1 MLSPSTAS
9 LPRCSKPIR
18 PSFGSDFGGQARS
31 GKTLTVHTFAERAN
45 MQNAVIVD
53 ALRTPLGKRNGRLKE
68 WHPVDLAGV
77 ALRELVART
86 GIDPNL
92 IDDVIMGCVMQ
103 VGEQSLNIARN
114 AVLAAGLPETIP
126 GTTVDRQCGSSQ
138 QAAHFAA
145 QGVMAGAYDVV
156 IAAGVEVMTRV
167 PMGSAVADGKYGYP
181 FGPMVSA
188 RYAPD
193 GGLVPQGISAEMIA
207 DKWSIT
213 REDMDRFAARS
224 QAYAARATAEGRFER
239 EILPVLD
246 SEGILMTTDEGIR
259 DSPFEKLQT
268 LKPAFRSEEDGGRV
282 TAGNS
287 SQITDGASAML
298 IMSEEKCRAL
308 GLTPRARF
316 VNFGLAGDNPQL
328 MLTAPI
334 PATQKALARAGLTM
348 GDMDLTEI
356 NEAFASVVLAWE
368 KELHP
373 DMDKVNVNGGA
384 IALGHPLGASGTRLM
399 VTLLN
404 ELERTGGR
412 YGLQTMCEG
421 GGMANATII
430 ERLG

>member
-1 MLSPSTAS
+1 
-9 LPRCSKPIR
+9 
-18 PSFGSDFGGQARS
+18 
-31 GKTLTVHTFAERAN
+31 

-53 ALRTPLGKRNGRLKE
+53 ALRTPLGKRNGRLKD
-68 WHPVDLAGV
+68 WHPVDLAGHT
-77 ALRELVART
+77 LKELVARNN
-86 GIDPNL
+86 IDPEL
-92 IDDVIMGCVMQ
+92 IEDIIMGCVMQ
-103 VGEQSLNIARN
+103 VGEQSLNVARN

-126 GTTVDRQCGSSQ
+126 GTTIDRQCGSSQ

-181 FGPMVSA
+181 FGPMVTA
-188 RYAPD
+188 RYAPH

-207 DKWSIT
+207 DKWNIS

-224 QAYAARATAEGRFER
+224 QAFAAQATAEGRFER
-239 EILPVLD
+239 EILPLLD
-246 SEGILMTTDEGIR
+246 AEGKLMNTDEGIR

-268 LKPAFRSEEDGGRV
+268 LKPAFRSQEEGGRV

-287 SQITDGASAML
+287 SQITDGASAVL

-334 PATQKALARAGLTM
+334 PATRKALAKAGLTM
-348 GDMDLTEI
+348 EDMDLTEI

-373 DMDKVNVNGGA
+373 DMSKVNPNGGA
-384 IALGHPLGASGTRLM
+384 IALGHPLGASGTRLLT
-399 VTLLN
+399 TLLH
-404 ELERTGGR
+404 ELERTNGR

>member
-1 MLSPSTAS
+1 MT
-9 LPRCSKPIR
+9 
-18 PSFGSDFGGQARS
+18 
-31 GKTLTVHTFAERAN
+31 T
-45 MQNAVIVD
+45 AVIVD
-53 ALRTPLGKRNGRLKE
+53 ALRSPGGKRNGKLKD
-68 WHPVDLAGV
+68 WHPVDLAGT
-77 ALRELVART
+77 ALKALVERT
-86 GIDPNL
+86 GIDPAL

-103 VGEQSLNIARN
+103 VGEQSLNVARN

-145 QGVMAGAYDVV
+145 QGVMAGAYDIV

-207 DKWSIT
+207 DKWGIT
-213 REDMDRFAARS
+213 REEMDRFAARS

-334 PATQKALARAGLTM
+334 PATQKALAKAGLSIE
-348 GDMDLTEI
+348 DMDLVEI

-373 DMDKVNVNGGA
+373 NMDKVNVNGGA

-399 VTLLN
+399 TTLLS